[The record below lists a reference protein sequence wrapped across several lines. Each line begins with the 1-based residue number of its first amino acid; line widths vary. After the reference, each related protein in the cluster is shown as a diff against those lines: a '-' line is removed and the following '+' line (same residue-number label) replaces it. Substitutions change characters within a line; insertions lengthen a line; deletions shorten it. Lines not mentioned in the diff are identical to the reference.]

1 MPSNDHITSFLVVI
15 SVVGTIGNLIVAF
28 VYWQKRDKQTSTF
41 FILVLAFI
49 DFTVCFILVPLTI
62 YMEKILFETNSL
74 ILCKAYFFLT
84 TTTVPSSS
92 LLMTAIAI
100 DRYFC
105 ICQANKN
112 VLTLQKTKVIGV
124 ILLFISGLLGVIPAL
139 ASIVQPNS
147 GGSTNSTQNGNQTSS
162 TEDYDTSS
170 ISNELENRY
179 DISSSSLSSNLTSN
193 LTSYQCTVNHDST
206 SQFAFL
212 IMPFKFVYDFVFVA
226 SVITITSLYV
236 LIYKEIY
243 TRRKAKR
250 DRRRELMNNK
260 YLNGGGGAL
269 PVDAHDDE
277 NCACYRICFCFASEP
292 IKNEEPDLNGNYS
305 VF

>member
-124 ILLFISGLLGVIPAL
+124 ILLVISGLLGVIPAL
-139 ASIVQPNS
+139 GSIVQPNN
-147 GGSTNSTQNGNQTSS
+147 GGGNSTLTSNQTSS

-170 ISNELENRY
+170 ISNELENKY
-179 DISSSSLSSNLTSN
+179 DISPSSYYSSNQTNNS
-193 LTSYQCTVNHDST
+193 TSYQCTVNHDST

-250 DRRRELMNNK
+250 DRRRELMNTK
-260 YLNGGGGAL
+260 YLNGGGGAV
-269 PVDAHDDE
+269 PVDPQDEE

-292 IKNEEPDLNGNYS
+292 IKNEELDLNGNL
-305 VF
+305 